1 MAAPSARLQTLVNS
15 YLIPGA
21 VDEVI
26 NHSPVTSR
34 IIGNAKRWS
43 GSQIER
49 AVKYK
54 TTGLGGTFTG
64 LTEFATTDVA
74 TSIKLTYYLGAYEQ
88 PVVVPGIEK
97 LINSISEQTAT
108 SLVGYKTEESKIEMI
123 DGLAQILFGNNNAEF
138 NSLRDFADDGGQT
151 ASIGN
156 QSRTTYTA
164 LQGTD
169 TASGGTISL
178 TKIRTL
184 MTAVGSVSTLG
195 SRPTIGICSETIWDL
210 VESLLTPTVQ
220 ANYQANGY
228 PMVTSTSRAPVRNT
242 ELMGIQGYVSLVYA
256 GVPIVADERSTSQAF
271 YLLNED
277 RLDWYGAKDPDLQ
290 SVDLG
295 DASDLDSVYHRATP
309 SKFHGFNWQPLM
321 RPINQ
326 YGEVGHVFLFGQLI
340 SWEPR
345 RQGVLTGVTG
355 V

>member
-1 MAAPSARLQTLVNS
+1 
-15 YLIPGA
+15 
-21 VDEVI
+21 
-26 NHSPVTSR
+26 VTSR
-34 IIGNAKRWS
+34 LIGNAKKWS
-43 GSQIER
+43 GSQLDR
-49 AVKYK
+49 AIKYK
-54 TTGLGGTFTG
+54 STGLGGTFTG
-64 LTEFATTDVA
+64 LTEFTTTDVA

-88 PVVVPGIEK
+88 PVVIPGLEK

-108 SLVGYKTEESKIEMI
+108 SLVGYKTEEAKIELA
-123 DGLAQILFGNNNAEF
+123 DGVAQIFFGNNNTEF

-151 ASIGN
+151 ASIGT
-156 QSRTTYTA
+156 QSRTTYSV

-169 TASGGTISL
+169 TPSGGTISL

-184 MTAVGSVSTLG
+184 MTATGSVSTLG
-195 SRPTIGICSETIWDL
+195 SRPTLAPTTETIWDL

-228 PMVTSTSRAPVRNT
+228 PMVTMNSRVPVRNA

-256 GVPIVADERSTSQAF
+256 GLPIVADERATAQAF
-271 YLLNED
+271 YEINED
-277 RLDWYGAKDPDLQ
+277 ALDFYGAKDPDLQ

-295 DASDLDSVYHRATP
+295 SANDLDSVYHRATP
-309 SKFHGFNWQPLM
+309 SKFHGFNWQPLL

-326 YGEVGHVFLFGQLI
+326 YGEVGHVFLFGQLV